1 MVKHAFIVDH
11 LAPGLNVDESSQPQA
26 HMHEEYM
33 QWCEESK
40 VLAVQRK
47 ALSAVL
53 HKQKLSILSPG
64 KISVMCVF
72 R

>member
-1 MVKHAFIVDH
+1 
-11 LAPGLNVDESSQPQA
+11 
-26 HMHEEYM
+26 MHEEYM

-40 VLAVQRK
+40 VPAVQRK

-53 HKQKLSILSPG
+53 HKQKLLILSPG

-72 R
+72 L